1 MALGWLLVETVS
13 ASVDTPLIATIP
25 PNDGL
30 NTVGTVFLGAIVI
43 AVFVLA
49 RIERAALGGPVG
61 AIGFTTAILFLAGC
75 VHHASERE
83 HRALS
88 GADQHRQIP
97 VVDEHM

>member
-30 NTVGTVFLGAIVI
+30 NTVGTVFIGAMVI

-49 RIERAALGGPVG
+49 RIERAALGGQLSG
-61 AIGFTTAILFLAGC
+61 IAFTMTILFLAAC

-83 HRALS
+83 HQALPV
-88 GADQHRQIP
+88 ADQPR
-97 VVDEHM
+97 